1 MPNLIILAGV
11 PGSGKSTWA
20 KGLLAQGK
28 YAIVSTDTIRRNRY
42 GSLKAAHAADSNPEI
57 FAEFE
62 RQIEDCLAHDID
74 VVADATYLTADSRRI
89 ARDIA
94 DRTSARTHLVLF
106 TNVQQAVGQNAARD
120 EDTCV
125 PEDVMQ
131 TMMTKYYDTLA
142 EITQESYDS
151 VTKIGSYS

>member
-42 GSLKAAHAADSNPEI
+42 GSLKVAHAANSNEEI
-57 FAEFE
+57 FMEFE
-62 RQIEDCLAHDID
+62 RQIADCLAHDID
-74 VVADATYLTADSRRI
+74 VVADATFLTRESRDTASEI
-89 ARDIA
+89 AALTGSRV
-94 DRTSARTHLVLF
+94 HLVLF
-106 TNVQQAVGQNAARD
+106 KNIQQAIARNAVRD

-131 TMMTKYYDTLA
+131 VMMTKYYDTLA
-142 EITQESYDS
+142 EIIQESYDS
-151 VTKIGSYS
+151 VTTIGTYS